1 MIDLSAYQ
9 PLSTNTPDPLA
20 TPTTPEMTATIADVS
35 NVGTLSYSANVIG
48 ATLSAQRTLTIHIN
62 GTAVGIP
69 QLMEGL
75 GSNIAQPFAFVRG
88 VQENFASLGIVS
100 NFLTFGFYAL
110 MFILFIRMTVIG
122 IPFVVW
128 LIRLILE
135 IIRTIK
141 P

>member
-1 MIDLSAYQ
+1 
-9 PLSTNTPDPLA
+9 
-20 TPTTPEMTATIADVS
+20 MTATIADVS